1 MAHTGSENNA
11 NSTVMRSNSRKVCR
25 ICSVKNSKFFT
36 IVTVSSTRNPN
47 LAIQFEFPKFYQI
60 YRFVDLTAIST
71 L

>member
-11 NSTVMRSNSRKVCR
+11 NSTVMRSNSRKECR
-25 ICSVKNSKFFT
+25 ICPGKKSKYFT

-60 YRFVDLTAIST
+60 VYRFVDLTAIST
-71 L
+71 

>member
-25 ICSVKNSKFFT
+25 ICSGKKSKYFT

-47 LAIQFEFPKFYQI
+47 LAIQF
-60 YRFVDLTAIST
+60 
-71 L
+71 